1 MANQQTDDDDGDD
14 DMMDL
19 PVGFINWTELAMLA
33 WTAVRIVKL
42 FKLQHSV
49 RAEVIELKSE
59 LEKFLQPQIRFY
71 IGNELQRRI
80 VMKDSEKQTATI
92 AVTDAKG
99 FPVDQPVFDAPPAYT
114 VDDPTVASLKPSDD
128 GLSCDVIALAPGAT
142 KLNVAAS
149 AAGKD
154 FAGSVDVLV
163 TSGDAAAI
171 SISLGA
177 AVPQ

>member
-1 MANQQTDDDDGDD
+1 MANDNDQTPGDD
-14 DMMDL
+14 NMMEL
-19 PVGFINWTELAMLA
+19 PVGLAN
-33 WTAVRIVKL
+33 WTAVAILIWIAARIIVL
-42 FKLQHSV
+42 FKLQHTF
-49 RAEVIELKSE
+49 RKEFLEAKSE
-59 LEKFLQPQIRFY
+59 IEKFLQPQIRFY
-71 IGNELQRRI
+71 IRNELQRRI